1 MVDAIAGATAGSA
14 QGAEEKKSTFT
25 PIPPMK
31 MSAIPA
37 WGAGLG
43 MGANIASGILEANPD
58 FLSALEESGMTA
70 EDFTSI
76 MQGLMGQVTK
86 SVARSTDFLD
96 ELDDGEEG
104 CAATEIFK

>member
-14 QGAEEKKSTFT
+14 QGTEENESTFT
-25 PIPPMK
+25 PLPPLK

-37 WGAGLG
+37 WGAGMAL
-43 MGANIASGILEANPD
+43 GANIAGGILEANPD
-58 FLSALEESGMTA
+58 FLSALEEGGMTA

-86 SVARSTDFLD
+86 SMARTTDFLD

-104 CAATEIFK
+104 CAATAIFK